1 MTDARTTAPAGS
13 AARAGTRDE
22 ALALIDQAARELQ
35 RAGREDLTGWINT
48 ERRRMT
54 SPVCDVLVVGEFKK
68 GKSAL
73 INALL
78 NARVCA
84 VDADAATAVP
94 TVIRH
99 GDELEVSIVS
109 AEQAAAARENATA
122 NGSLADADDV
132 DGRSIPLAQL
142 AQYTTDMLGERVIT
156 GIDSVVV
163 KVPRQL
169 LADGL
174 VLIDTPGV
182 NGGLTAAHAAAT
194 LRALASADA
203 VILVTD
209 AGQELSKPEVE
220 FFKRAVSMCPATV
233 CAMTKIDFYP
243 KWRQIIELNRGHLK
257 RAGLDLE
264 IIPIASPLRH
274 RALRTQDRALDEES
288 GVPKLSAY
296 LRREV
301 IGRKEVLGVR
311 TTAAAAREALEQ
323 ITSRVAAENAILSD
337 PAGVDGLRERL
348 QTAKDEA
355 VRMRSAAAE
364 WQQVLGDRFGDLAS
378 NVDTDLTLRL
388 RSLRDEAID
397 AIEKTDPAVG
407 WPEFQAQVQ
416 QRTNEE
422 VTDHFAKMREMAETV
437 ATEILA
443 RFDESSSEL
452 AGLNLLPD
460 TVSHDFDLQ
469 TGKFEKLTRSQLAL
483 TALRGS
489 ASGSIMITGLVGT
502 FAATLVPYLIP
513 VAAAFALVLGRKSIT
528 GARDAQV
535 RANQQEATRNV
546 RRYLEEVE
554 LVTRKDSRATLR
566 RINQRLRNYLR
577 VRAAQLDRSA
587 SQNLEATARA
597 IKSDQT
603 SRQQQLE
610 QTTAE
615 LRRLRA
621 LIAALDQLAKTG
633 RAPAVART
641 NR

>member
-1 MTDARTTAPAGS
+1 MTDGQTIAPAGS
-13 AARAGTRDE
+13 ATRDE
-22 ALALIDQAARELQ
+22 ALPLIDQAARELE
-35 RAGREDLTGWINT
+35 RAGREDLTSWISF

-94 TVIRH
+94 TVVRH
-99 GDELEVSIVS
+99 GAELDVTVVST
-109 AEQAAAARENATA
+109 EQAAAARDAATA
-122 NGSLADADDV
+122 AGSQAGTDDV
-132 DGRSIPLAQL
+132 DGRSVPLAQL
-142 AQYTTDMLGERVIT
+142 ARYTTDMLGERVIT
-156 GIDSVVV
+156 GVDTVVV

-233 CAMTKIDFYP
+233 CTMTKIDFYP
-243 KWRQIIELNRGHLK
+243 RWRQILELNRGHLE
-257 RAGLDLE
+257 RAGLDVD

-274 RALRTQDRALDEES
+274 RALRTQDHALDEES

-296 LRREV
+296 LRNEV

-337 PAGVDGLRERL
+337 PAGVGGLRERL
-348 QTAKDEA
+348 KTAKDEA
-355 VRMRSAAAE
+355 AKMRSAAAE
-364 WQQVLGDRFGDLAS
+364 WQQVLADRFGDLAS

-388 RSLRDEAID
+388 RTLRDEAID
-397 AIEKTDPAVG
+397 VIEKADPAG
-407 WPEFQAQVQ
+407 NWTEFQAQLQ

-422 VTDHFAKMREMAETV
+422 VTDHFNEMRETAETL
-437 ATEILA
+437 AAEILA
-443 RFDESSSEL
+443 RFDAASTDLSGAL
-452 AGLNLLPD
+452 DLLPD
-460 TVSHDFDLQ
+460 VASGDFDLQ
-469 TGKFEKLTRSQLAL
+469 AGKFEKLSGGQLAL
-483 TALRGS
+483 AGLRGLS
-489 ASGSIMITGLVGT
+489 SGSIMITGLAGT
-502 FAATLVPYLIP
+502 FAAGLAPALVLVP
-513 VAAAFALVLGRKSIT
+513 VAAIFALVLGRKSIT
-528 GARDAQV
+528 GARDAQL

-597 IKSDQT
+597 IKADQT

-621 LIAALDQLAKTG
+621 LITALDQLAKTG
-633 RAPAVART
+633 RVPVVARA

>member
-1 MTDARTTAPAGS
+1 MS
-13 AARAGTRDE
+13 
-22 ALALIDQAARELQ
+22 
-35 RAGREDLTGWINT
+35 WVSF

-94 TVIRH
+94 TVVRH
-99 GDELEVSIVS
+99 GAELEVTVVS
-109 AEQAAAARENATA
+109 SEEAAAAREAA
-122 NGSLADADDV
+122 SENGSADGPGEI
-132 DGRSIPLAQL
+132 DGRSVPLAQL
-142 AQYTTDMLGERVIT
+142 AQFTTDMLGERVVT
-156 GIDSVVV
+156 DVDSVVV

-220 FFKRAVSMCPATV
+220 FFKRTVSMCPTTV

-243 KWRQIIELNRGHLK
+243 RWRQILDLNRGHLE
-257 RAGLDLE
+257 RAGLDME
-264 IIPIASPLRH
+264 ILPVAAPLRH
-274 RALRTQDRALDEES
+274 RALRTRNRDLDEES
-288 GVPKLSAY
+288 GFPKLSAY

-301 IGRKEVLGVR
+301 IGRKEVLGTR
-311 TTAAAAREALEQ
+311 ATAAAAREALQQ
-323 ITSRVAAENAILSD
+323 ITSRVAAEHAILSD
-337 PAGVDGLRERL
+337 PAGVSGMRDRLELAKQDAARLR
-348 QTAKDEA
+348 T
-355 VRMRSAAAE
+355 AAAD
-364 WQQVLGDRFGDLAS
+364 WQQLLADRFGDLTS

-388 RSLRDEAID
+388 RTLRDEAIEI
-397 AIEKTDPAVG
+397 IETTDPSGG
-407 WPEFQAQVQ
+407 WPEFQAWLH

-422 VTDHFAKMREMAETV
+422 VTDHFTNMRDMAEGV
-437 ATEILA
+437 AAEVLS
-443 RFDESSSEL
+443 RFDESTEQL
-452 AGLNLLPD
+452 ALGLNLLPD
-460 TVSHDFDLQ
+460 LGSKDFELQ
-469 TGKFEKLTRSQLAL
+469 EGKFEQLSRGQLAFV
-483 TALRGS
+483 AVRGS
-489 ASGSIMITGLVGT
+489 SASMIITSMIGT
-502 FAATLVPYLIP
+502 FVGAVISVGALVAPAAVL
-513 VAAAFALVLGRKSIT
+513 ALVLGRKSIT
-528 GARDAQV
+528 GAKDAQL
-535 RANQQEATRNV
+535 RANRAEATRNV

-577 VRAAQLDRSA
+577 VRAAELDRSA
-587 SQNLEATARA
+587 GQNLDATARA
-597 IKSDQT
+597 IRADHA
-603 SRQQQLE
+603 SRQQGLE

-621 LIAALDQLAKTG
+621 LIAALDHVARTS
-633 RAPAVART
+633 RAPAAVHRQS
-641 NR
+641 

>member
-528 GARDAQV
+528 GARDAHV

>member
-1 MTDARTTAPAGS
+1 MTEGRTPAGS
-13 AARAGTRDE
+13 ATRTGTRDE

-99 GDELEVSIVS
+99 GDELEVAVVS
-109 AEQAAAARENATA
+109 AEQAAAARDAATA
-122 NGSLADADDV
+122 NGSPADPDNV
-132 DGRSIPLAQL
+132 DGRSVPLAQL

-156 GIDSVVV
+156 GVDSVVV
-163 KVPRQL
+163 KIPRQL

-243 KWRQIIELNRGHLK
+243 KWRQILELNRGHLK
-257 RAGLDLE
+257 RASLDME

-323 ITSRVAAENAILSD
+323 ITSRVAAEHAILSD
-337 PAGVDGLRERL
+337 PAGVGGLRERL

-355 VRMRSAAAE
+355 ARLRSAAAE
-364 WQQVLGDRFGDLAS
+364 WQQLLSDRFGDLAS

-407 WPEFQAQVQ
+407 WPEFQAQLQ

-422 VTDHFAKMREMAETV
+422 VTDHFTSMREMAETV

-443 RFDESSSEL
+443 RFEEGTSEL

-469 TGKFEKLTRSQLAL
+469 TGRFEKLTRGQLAL

-502 FAATLVPYLIP
+502 FAVTLLPYLVP

-528 GARDAQV
+528 GARDAQL
-535 RANQQEATRNV
+535 RANQQEAIRNV

-597 IKSDQT
+597 IKSDQA

-633 RAPAVART
+633 RAPVVARA